1 MKNKSFVQLVVIS
14 LLASLAITA
23 CSDAGK
29 GKTRKGKTHL
39 VEVALAQYEMRSQ
52 TSERNGSLRAVQSAK
67 LFNQEEGRV
76 KQVQVRE
83 GDVVNKDDVLVR
95 LDDGLVRAQYNK
107 ASASLRQ
114 AKQDLDRIKP
124 LMNKKLISEET
135 LGRTR
140 TAYQVALAEQ
150 NVLRTRLDYTVIKA
164 PFDGTIAERK
174 IEPGDVAP
182 KHTHLLTIVDPSR
195 LISDV
200 TVSELELP
208 YIKVG
213 SIAHVSIDALG
224 KQRYSGKVIR
234 IHPTVDPATRLGRIE
249 VALVPVP
256 SGARAGQFC
265 RISLETS
272 EHKRLMVPFAAL
284 RRDQEGE
291 LVYVVGK
298 DNKVQKRIVASG
310 LRMSDKVEIRNGL
323 QPGERVVMRG
333 FLGLDDG
340 KMVAVV
346 GDKADGNNTGGKKTR
361 PLANEKKPEMTP
373 AKKSQSKPKP
383 QSKGLESNA

>member
-1 MKNKSFVQLVVIS
+1 MINNPYTRAVVIG
-14 LLASLAITA
+14 LLASVTISA

-29 GKTRKGKTHL
+29 GKSRKGKPHL
-39 VEVALAQYEMRSQ
+39 VEVAVAQYEKRSQ
-52 TSERNGSLRAVQSAK
+52 TAERNGSLRALQSAK

-76 KQVQVRE
+76 TRVLVRE
-83 GDVVNKDDVLVR
+83 GDVVKKDDVLVK
-95 LDDGLVRAQYNK
+95 LDDGLIRAQYNK

-114 AKQDLDRIKP
+114 ARQDLDRIKP
-124 LMNKKLISEET
+124 LMKQKLISEET

-140 TAYQVALAEQ
+140 TAYEVALAEQ
-150 NVLRTRLDYTVIKA
+150 KVLKTRLDYTVIKA
-164 PFDGTIAERK
+164 PFNGTIAERK

-182 KHTHLLTIVDPSR
+182 KHTHLLTIVDPSK
-195 LISDV
+195 LISAV

-208 YIKVG
+208 YLKIGGV
-213 SIAHVSIDALG
+213 AYVSIDALG
-224 KQRYSGKVIR
+224 KQRFKGEVIR

-249 VALVPVP
+249 VALDPVP
-256 SGARAGQFC
+256 QGARAGQFC

-272 EHKRLMVPFAAL
+272 EHKRLMVPFASL

-310 LRMSDKVEIRNGL
+310 VRMSDKVEVRNGL
-323 QPGERVVMRG
+323 QAGERVVMRG

-340 KMVAVV
+340 KKVSIV
-346 GDKADGNNTGGKKTR
+346 GEKAKEKKTKA
-361 PLANEKKPEMTP
+361 LANEVKPATTPDKKPE
-373 AKKSQSKPKP
+373 SKPKP
-383 QSKGLESNA
+383 QSRGPGSNA